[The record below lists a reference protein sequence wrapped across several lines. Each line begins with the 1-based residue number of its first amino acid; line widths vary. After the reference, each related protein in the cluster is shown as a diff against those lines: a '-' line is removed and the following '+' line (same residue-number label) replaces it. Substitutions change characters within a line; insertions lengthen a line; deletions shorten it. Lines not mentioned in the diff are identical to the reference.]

1 LPDLERR
8 AVTRFGLSFSE
19 FWDSTPRELEILL
32 EQSAYNTEMGMNRVR
47 HIMVAVTNTVIDRKK
62 KPRGIS
68 PKEVM
73 YLPLIDGIKTEE
85 DYKSEQEL
93 ADEALVRFKQKDKAQ
108 KTKKRKK

>member
-19 FWDSTPRELEILL
+19 FWDSTPRELELLL

-73 YLPLIDGIKTEE
+73 RLPLIDGRDKTEE
-85 DYKSEQEL
+85 EYKSEQEY
-93 ADEALVRFKQKDKAQ
+93 ADDALLIFKARQKV
-108 KTKKRKK
+108 KTKKKKK